1 MPNVFSARDR
11 AFISSLAG
19 ELHLTLTWDEYDDNN
34 QNLVTWH
41 LPGATEELPTV
52 PGEQNG
58 GDEVAEDDEAMAAVK
73 RLLKKY
79 DNAPVVD
86 VDEEGDFDVR
96 HDRRVKE
103 RMDEWKGT
111 YYKVRVRFVVAA
123 ILLMSWKFRTSS
135 KYLTTIPH
143 QWISS
148 SSDISKVYNGSC
160 IIILVELLRG
170 VGFTITITHLAS
182 RVCLFILTEAI
193 ALC

>member
-1 MPNVFSARDR
+1 VKAFIEDNTASPASSTHSLTMPNVFSARDR

-111 YYKVRVRFVVAA
+111 YYKVRVRFFVAA
-123 ILLMSWKFRTSS
+123 ILLMS
-135 KYLTTIPH
+135 
-143 QWISS
+143 
-148 SSDISKVYNGSC
+148 
-160 IIILVELLRG
+160 
-170 VGFTITITHLAS
+170 
-182 RVCLFILTEAI
+182 
-193 ALC
+193 